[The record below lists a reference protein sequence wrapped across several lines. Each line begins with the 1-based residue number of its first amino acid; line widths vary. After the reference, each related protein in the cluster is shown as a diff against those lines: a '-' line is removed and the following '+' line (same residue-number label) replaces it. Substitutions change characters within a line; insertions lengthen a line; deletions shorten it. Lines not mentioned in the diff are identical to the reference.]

1 MKYLRM
7 ASGALLPVVKESA
20 RPESEPLISVGKTK
34 MANEAGITEEGLK
47 YDGYR
52 LAVKGDNLYLLGR
65 DTELI
70 EAQRIFR
77 VQLMGGAQGSIRA
90 ALGLLDRLGFR
101 WLQPTP
107 MGIHV
112 PELYTISIPDDL
124 DVTCESP
131 FMYMQGRM
139 FNWGDWSL
147 ANSFR
152 VSIKA
157 FGRGG
162 HTWPAALPASLFE
175 EHPERFVM
183 RDGNVCI
190 VAGTSQRNDQH
201 QSKQRHQNR
210 LATLQTRYH
219 FLLLSSLSIFVPNV
233 LSRVRRLVPKKPIVK
248 TCI

>member
-1 MKYLRM
+1 M
-7 ASGALLPVVKESA
+7 ASGAELPLVSEA
-20 RPESEPLISVGKTK
+20 TAPESEGLVSVGKTDL
-34 MANEAGITEEGLK
+34 AERAGVTVAGLK
-47 YDGYR
+47 FDGYR
-52 LAVKGDNLYLLGR
+52 LTVKGRTLFLLGR
-65 DTELI
+65 DTDMI
-70 EAQRIFR
+70 VAQRIFR
-77 VQLMGGAQGSIRA
+77 APLKGGAQGSLRA
-90 ALGLLDRLGFR
+90 AFGLLDRLGFR

-183 RDGNVCI
+183 RDGKRQLNKTLPQYCSSNPETRRR
-190 VAGTSQRNDQH
+190 VARWTMNI
-201 QSKQRHQNR
+201 
-210 LATLQTRYH
+210 L
-219 FLLLSSLSIFVPNV
+219 
-233 LSRVRRLVPKKPIVK
+233 
-248 TCI
+248 